1 MGIQSAA
8 MMIKSV
14 HVRKLFSEYDYDLEL
29 CCPLTFIHS
38 PNGMG
43 KSTLMHMLYAALKGD
58 MRYLDETPFERME
71 IWFDDDAIMVLQNYD
86 GRLSVLM
93 QKNEVDVPLTDADMA
108 DVCNCIYIPPERL
121 AYKKG
126 DGHLVPTLEA
136 YAHEL
141 YARFRYAKEHRE
153 LEPHPENAR
162 PDLSDGELEF
172 WAKDLKAKLDFI
184 KDAGFEPEIPAR
196 MKFPPSRYEISKDRQ
211 GYEEL
216 TASIDEYVKRN
227 YVLAE
232 SVIIYKD
239 IVNEIFIDKSITV
252 SDTGKLG
259 VVMNNGM
266 SLPLQRLS
274 SGEKQILIMFFALLF
289 HAEPG
294 SVVVLD
300 EPEISLHV
308 SWQQKLGRYYSDI
321 CRVRNIQMIVATH
334 SPQVIHDM
342 WEYARELRPSDA

>member
-126 DGHLVPTLEA
+126 DGARGDVTGMRYSEF
-136 YAHEL
+136 YNGSNDTRVFL
-141 YARFRYAKEHRE
+141 YGDGTNRTIYSGINGDTGLASADYF
-153 LEPHPENAR
+153 
-162 PDLSDGELEF
+162 PDLYEAATVDG
-172 WAKDLKAKLDFI
+172 AS
-184 KDAGFEPEIPAR
+184 
-196 MKFPPSRYEISKDRQ
+196 SRR
-211 GYEEL
+211 
-216 TASIDEYVKRN
+216 VFFR
-227 YVLAE
+227 
-232 SVIIYKD
+232 
-239 IVNEIFIDKSITV
+239 IV
-252 SDTGKLG
+252 
-259 VVMNNGM
+259 
-266 SLPLQRLS
+266 LPLIAPTAGIIAILCAINSLKVFDLVKTMTEGGPFYATDVIATYVYRMAYSSEVGMPRLGYS
-274 SGEKQILIMFFALLF
+274 SAAALLF
-289 HAEPG
+289 GLIVIVIGIALNFTK
-294 SVVVLD
+294 SILA
-300 EPEISLHV
+300 
-308 SWQQKLGRYYSDI
+308 KKKDI
-321 CRVRNIQMIVATH
+321 
-334 SPQVIHDM
+334 
-342 WEYARELRPSDA
+342 